1 MFSTTY
7 ILMDNLDHLYIP
19 IYTVLYCL
27 PNILTIGFTP
37 TTTVIPSVL
46 ATPTVTSPSTDRS
59 SSG

>member
-1 MFSTTY
+1 
-7 ILMDNLDHLYIP
+7 MDNLDHPYIP

-27 PNILTIGFTP
+27 PNILTIGSTP

-46 ATPTVTSPSTDRS
+46 ATPTVTSLSTDRS

>member
-1 MFSTTY
+1 
-7 ILMDNLDHLYIP
+7 MDNLDHLYILV
-19 IYTVLYCL
+19 YTVLYSL
-27 PNILTIGFTP
+27 PNIFTIGSTP